1 MRKVNNLI
9 IVASLFILT
18 VFTVSSSGNIS
29 HQALAQQNT
38 THGITTRVSVASDGT
53 QGNGISLSPT
63 AISAE
68 GRYVAFTSLASNLV
82 PEDSNNALDVFVHD
96 RQTGITTR
104 VSVASDGTQANN
116 GSLNPSVS
124 ADGRY
129 IAFSS
134 SASNLVP
141 GDTNGRRDVFVHDQQ
156 TGTTT
161 RVSIASDGTQGN
173 SDSNYPSISANG
185 RYVAFDSFA
194 NNLVPGDTSG
204 TQDVF
209 VHDRQTG
216 ITTRVSVASDGTQ
229 GNLHSRSPSISGDG
243 CYVAFESDASNLVP
257 GDTNGS
263 LDVFVHDRQTGI
275 TKRVS
280 VSSDGTQGNFG
291 GNDPSISE
299 DGRYV
304 AFFSISSNL
313 VPDDTNNKIDVFV
326 HDRQTG
332 ITRRVSV
339 ASDGVQ
345 GDQNSG
351 FPSISADGRY
361 VAFDSFASSLVP
373 GDTNDTRDVFVHD
386 QVTGTTTRV
395 SVASNGTQGNGS
407 SVIPSIS
414 ADGRYVAFES
424 LASSLVPGDTNE
436 VSDVFVHEREGIF
449 EPLPVD
455 LSIKSITPVQVIDLD
470 LILDPNARFLV
481 EGKSTAIK
489 VIVNKVGTE
498 EINNVGVSLSTGA
511 FASTVFY
518 VDEPGNRGNNNQ
530 LLNTNQ
536 EYFLNFSYDNHSKT
550 IYFIHNQLAPLGST
564 FTATATVDPLNL
576 IEESNEDNNSRS
588 IDPPI
593 PVKDTKWGSPILH
606 PDLTLHYFRIDWAGV
621 SQSVFHEF
629 YDYSNNFIKGVFPVA
644 ESRYKPSQTDFGYIP
659 SRLFRGLDGKFSD
672 NELILF
678 MMHLATRLR
687 LSHPL
692 VDKFVATV
700 PPGWFEAYTH
710 GHKSALGVSHP
721 ELESL
726 VISEARTFNK
736 PHGLST
742 VAHEIGHTYGLW
754 IDCEQYDP
762 KCNPDAVV
770 FDNYSIGNYAS
781 SGMFVANRIPIEL
794 GQNRQVFSFMG
805 SGYPPDL
812 SLLEYWIDI
821 DDYIG
826 ILQSSQVNIQSTVS
840 SNIPIS
846 YSKAILASGLIS
858 KDHSDS
864 ILFDWYVLND
874 ASLSSPRTGPY
885 SFDYYN
891 SEGDIVYQV
900 PFDVV
905 FTMNGIPIDQAPFVL
920 TLPYI
925 DGIVRVELT
934 YNGVSFVSKEVSA
947 NSPSV
952 TILTPNGGE
961 IVSGITRINWIGSDV
976 DEDVLSYAILVS
988 VDNGY
993 SWETITIGIKETE
1006 YYWDTTL
1013 FPPGSE
1019 YLAKIIV
1026 TDGFNTGM
1034 DESDATF
1041 TVMKNIYLPFVFRE
1055 IRNLP

>member
-1 MRKVNNLI
+1 MKKTHIFIILI
-9 IVASLFILT
+9 SLFVLT
-18 VFTVSSSGNIS
+18 IFTFSGSGINS
-29 HQALAQQNT
+29 YQALALENPPS
-38 THGITTRVSVASDGT
+38 GITERVSVASDGT
-53 QGNGISLSPT
+53 ESNGYSTYPS
-63 AISAE
+63 ISAY
-68 GRYVAFTSLASNLV
+68 GRYVAFSSEASNLV
-82 PEDSNNALDVFVHD
+82 PGDTNDTWDIFVHD

-104 VSVASDGTQANN
+104 VSVASDGTQGN
-116 GSLNPSVS
+116 GWSKKQSIS

-129 IAFSS
+129 VAFHSLADNLVPGDTNNTEDVFVHDRQTGLTTRVSVASDGTQGNYISELGSISADGRYVAFSS
-134 SASNLVP
+134 WARNLVPGDTNSKGDIFVHDRQTGTTTRVSVASDGTQGNSDSWYSLISADGRYVAFSSWASNLVPDDTNNYQDVFVHDRQTGLTARVSVASDGTQGNYDSESRSISADGRYVAFESWASNLVP
-141 GDTNGRRDVFVHDQQ
+141 GDTNG
-156 TGTTT
+156 
-161 RVSIASDGTQGN
+161 S
-173 SDSNYPSISANG
+173 
-185 RYVAFDSFA
+185 
-194 NNLVPGDTSG
+194 
-204 TQDVF
+204 QDVF

-229 GNLHSRSPSISGDG
+229 GNGESYEPSISADG
-243 CYVAFESDASNLVP
+243 RYIAFESGASNLVP
-257 GDTNGS
+257 GDTNGFR
-263 LDVFVHDRQTGI
+263 DIFVHDQQMGI
-275 TKRVS
+275 T
-280 VSSDGTQGNFG
+280 T
-291 GNDPSISE
+291 
-299 DGRYV
+299 
-304 AFFSISSNL
+304 
-313 VPDDTNNKIDVFV
+313 
-326 HDRQTG
+326 
-332 ITRRVSV
+332 RVSV
-339 ASDGVQ
+339 ASDGTQ
-345 GDQNSG
+345 GNDSSG
-351 FPSISADGRY
+351 GASISADGRY
-361 VAFDSFASSLVP
+361 VALHSWASNLVS
-373 GDTNDTRDVFVHD
+373 GDTNNAYDIFLHD
-386 QVTGTTTRV
+386 
-395 SVASNGTQGNGS
+395 
-407 SVIPSIS
+407 
-414 ADGRYVAFES
+414 
-424 LASSLVPGDTNE
+424 
-436 VSDVFVHEREGIF
+436 REGIL
-449 EPLPVD
+449 EPSPID
-455 LSIKSITPVQVIDLD
+455 LSIESITPVQVIDLD
-470 LILDPNARFLV
+470 LIVDPNARFLV
-481 EGKSTAIK
+481 KGKSTAIK

-536 EYFLNFSYDNHSKT
+536 EYFLIFSSGNHSKT

-588 IDPPI
+588 VDPPI
-593 PVKDTKWGSPILH
+593 PVKDTKWGGTILH
-606 PDLTLHYFRIDWAGV
+606 PDLTLHYFKIDWAGV

-644 ESRYKPSQTDFGYIP
+644 ESRYKPSKTDFGYVS
-659 SRLFRGLDGKFSD
+659 SRLFRGLDGKFSN
-672 NELILF
+672 NELKFF
-678 MMHLATRLR
+678 MIHLATSLR

-700 PPGWFEAYTH
+700 PSGWFENYTNDF
-710 GHKSALGVSHP
+710 KTNLGVTHP

-726 VISEARTFNK
+726 VISEARTFSK

-754 IDCEQYDP
+754 IECEQYDP

-781 SGMFVANRIPIEL
+781 SGMFVANRIPIDL

-805 SGYPPDL
+805 SGYPPNL
-812 SLLEYWIDI
+812 SLLEYWINI

-826 ILQSSQVNIQSTVS
+826 ILQSNQVDIQSTVS

-846 YSKAILASGLIS
+846 YSKAILASGLIT

-891 SEGDIVYQV
+891 SEGDIVYQI

-905 FTMNGIPIDQAPFVL
+905 FTMSGVPIDQAPFVL

-925 DGIVRVELT
+925 DGIVKIELT
-934 YNGVSFVSKEVSA
+934 YNGFPFVSKEVSA

-993 SWETITIGIKETE
+993 SWETITIGTKETE

-1026 TDGFNTGM
+1026 TDGFNTGI
-1034 DESDATF
+1034 DVSDATF
-1041 TVMKNIYLPFVFRE
+1041 TVMKNIYLPFVFSE